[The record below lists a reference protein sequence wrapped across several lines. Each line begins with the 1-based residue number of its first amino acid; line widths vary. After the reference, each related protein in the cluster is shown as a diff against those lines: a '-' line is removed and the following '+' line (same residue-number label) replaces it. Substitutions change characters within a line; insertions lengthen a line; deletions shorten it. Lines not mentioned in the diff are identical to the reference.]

1 MISGMMRLMMPVFVM
16 MMMIMI
22 MVVVSRGMR
31 RFFNNILNTATF
43 VVEPAN

>member
-1 MISGMMRLMMPVFVM
+1 MISGMMRLMMPVFV

-43 VVEPAN
+43 VVKPAN

>member
-1 MISGMMRLMMPVFVM
+1 MISGMMRLMMPVFV